1 MNKLEK
7 KREHYSQTLNVEQ
20 KTFTPF
26 VFSATGEMRRECPM
40 HVKKLSHLISTKQI
54 EELSRVTYVSG
65 IKLVMLYQEV
75 AYSTQEGAEG

>member
-26 VFSATGEMRRECPM
+26 VFSATGGMRRECPM
-40 HVKKLSHLISTKQI
+40 HVKKLSHLISTK
-54 EELSRVTYVSG
+54 
-65 IKLVMLYQEV
+65 
-75 AYSTQEGAEG
+75 